1 MVLWCLFEQICW
13 NFDIFLL
20 LSAVVH
26 IAYKRFGWTTQQVQT
41 AVHTFKRGDIN
52 AKNRNSLHGAS
63 KW

>member
-1 MVLWCLFEQICW
+1 MVLWYLFEQICW

-41 AVHTFKRGDIN
+41 AVHTFKRGD
-52 AKNRNSLHGAS
+52 KFETM
-63 KW
+63 K